1 MEDAIVLYP
10 SPAIGHLIAMVELGK
25 LLLTRY
31 PSLSVKILIT
41 TPPYDTGST
50 APYINRVS
58 ATNNSITFHRLP
70 TISLPPSVS
79 PLRETLSFELHR
91 LNNPHVHQA
100 LVSISE
106 TSAVRAIFM
115 DFFCTPALSVAAELN
130 VPAYFFMT
138 PSASNLAAFFY
149 LPFIHRNTT
158 KSLKDLDINLDIPG
172 LPPIPAG
179 DMPNPILDR
188 NDKAYECFFNVSTQ
202 LPKSAGIIVNT
213 YELLEPRVVKAIS
226 DGLCVPDGRTPP
238 LYCIGP
244 LIASDDQTGGDVGS
258 HACLSWLNSQPS
270 RSVVLLCFG
279 SRGLFSTEQLKE
291 MAIGFV
297 SAAEVEKRVKELMD
311 SEEGNSV
318 RMQVLKMKAAAMA
331 AMSEGG
337 SSRVALSNLVESW
350 TRG

>member
-25 LLLTRY
+25 LLLTQY

-58 ATNNSITFHRLP
+58 AANNSITFHRLP

-138 PSASNLAAFFY
+138 PVLLTS
-149 LPFIHRNTT
+149 LPSST
-158 KSLKDLDINLDIPG
+158 SLSSIG
-172 LPPIPAG
+172 
-179 DMPNPILDR
+179 
-188 NDKAYECFFNVSTQ
+188 
-202 LPKSAGIIVNT
+202 
-213 YELLEPRVVKAIS
+213 
-226 DGLCVPDGRTPP
+226 TPP
-238 LYCIGP
+238 KPGVVFNG
-244 LIASDDQTGGDVGS
+244 AVEGDGHRVGEK
-258 HACLSWLNSQPS
+258 W
-270 RSVVLLCFG
+270 
-279 SRGLFSTEQLKE
+279 
-291 MAIGFV
+291 
-297 SAAEVEKRVKELMD
+297 AEIPMGCQE
-311 SEEGNSV
+311 SSV
-318 RMQVLKMKAAAMA
+318 RGPNQAIL
-331 AMSEGG
+331 G
-337 SSRVALSNLVESW
+337 
-350 TRG
+350 TT